1 MKIHS
6 KVPTWEIA
14 VLALLLLG
22 VIYYFVI
29 QQPVQNDTDSIN
41 SEKSQVQSE
50 IDTYQTLLLQ
60 KQMMQKKIDELMEE
74 YDGNPPELP
83 IYNNMK
89 SIVNELNLI
98 LGDTDTYSV
107 QFGSIDRSDNVI
119 RQPIS
124 IEFECENYD
133 TTMEK
138 LRAIRDSLNTYLIVD
153 LSMKESTK
161 SRQTGTNTGSI
172 IDVVEGNTD
181 YASEEY
187 QVYRV
192 SMQVTAFEYAS
203 SEKTEE

>member
-83 IYNNMK
+83 MYNNMK